1 MLPPVTR
8 TDLRSLEERELSF
21 SQAQIKITKTVRR
34 FYSRHSGTRILP
46 LPASIL
52 LKRSPWDSCKPS
64 MLI

>member
-1 MLPPVTR
+1 MLQPVTR
-8 TDLRSLEERELSF
+8 TDLISLEERELSF

-52 LKRSPWDSCKPS
+52 LKRSPYGIPAHPQC
-64 MLI
+64 